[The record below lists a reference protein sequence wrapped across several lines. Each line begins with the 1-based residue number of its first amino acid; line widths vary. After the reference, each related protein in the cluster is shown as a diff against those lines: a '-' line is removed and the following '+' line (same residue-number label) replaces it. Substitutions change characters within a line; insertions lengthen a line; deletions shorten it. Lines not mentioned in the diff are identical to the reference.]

1 MVEAFIGLGSN
12 LGDREGNLKKALEYI
27 HQHPEIEINKV
38 SSFIETE
45 PVGGPPQGNYL
56 NATAQLTTTLS
67 PEELLEFLQE
77 VEKKLGRTRT
87 VRFAPRTIDLDI
99 LLYEDKEIDTPTL
112 KIPHPRMWKREFV
125 IKPLLEIAPYLEAKF
140 DKLKRKD

>member
-1 MVEAFIGLGSN
+1 M
-12 LGDREGNLKKALEYI
+12 
-27 HQHPEIEINKV
+27 
-38 SSFIETE
+38 
-45 PVGGPPQGNYL
+45 
-56 NATAQLTTTLS
+56 
-67 PEELLEFLQE
+67 LEFLQE